1 MVAVQGGQ
9 QPTVYARD
17 HPLHKGDDA
26 QLLPIQIDMRLRAGA
41 AALPGSQ
48 VEHKSR
54 YGLDIAGREHGQIA
68 GAGRRRHHRAPPL
81 RGRAHGQGGI
91 APYLDHGQAGLLFK
105 ALYQD

>member
-48 VEHKSR
+48 
-54 YGLDIAGREHGQIA
+54 A
-68 GAGRRRHHRAPPL
+68 
-81 RGRAHGQGGI
+81 
-91 APYLDHGQAGLLFK
+91 
-105 ALYQD
+105 